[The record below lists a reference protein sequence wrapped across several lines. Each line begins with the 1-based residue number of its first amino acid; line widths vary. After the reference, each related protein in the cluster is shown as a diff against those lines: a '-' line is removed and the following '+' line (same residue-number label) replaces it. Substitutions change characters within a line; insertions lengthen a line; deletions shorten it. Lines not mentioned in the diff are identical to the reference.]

1 MQINPISAF
10 VNSSDSNINS
20 NNIQVAVNDGV
31 SVTVEKHR
39 FYGTII
45 SDGSNSHAFI
55 FKFIKVPLTK
65 DTFNFVYVHI
75 VVLIILIA
83 LLVLII
89 IVPMKG
95 GLKENEKLA

>member
-1 MQINPISAF
+1 MQINPGNVF
-10 VNSSDSNINS
+10 FNSSDSTTNS
-20 NNIQVAVNDGV
+20 NNIKVAVSDSISV
-31 SVTVEKHR
+31 SVEKHR

-45 SDGSNSHAFI
+45 SEGTNSHMYLLN
-55 FKFIKVPLTK
+55 FIKVPLGK
-65 DTFNFVYVHI
+65 DDFNFIYLHCT
-75 VVLIILIA
+75 VLIILIA